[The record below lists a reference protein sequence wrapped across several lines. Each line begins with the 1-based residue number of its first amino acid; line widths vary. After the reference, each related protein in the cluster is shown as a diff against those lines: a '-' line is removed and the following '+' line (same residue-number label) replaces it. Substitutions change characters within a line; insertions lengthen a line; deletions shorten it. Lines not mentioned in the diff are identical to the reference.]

1 MARSD
6 RPFDRKAPRFKPQPR
21 VLVLCE
27 DAKSARDYLDDAARD
42 FRAFASVQHCGR
54 TDPPGIVAEALTLS
68 RQHDIDEIHCVFD
81 RDDHPGFG
89 QALSDSAQ
97 SEKIRVV
104 ASYPCFEFW
113 LLLHFGYR
121 RTPFRSAGNRSA
133 GDQVL
138 RELRGQPDMAAYAK
152 GTTKGLYALL
162 ANRLPAARRHAARA
176 LRDATDTNEFNPSTQ
191 IHELITRFEQL
202 SEPRS

>member
-27 DAKSARDYLDDAARD
+27 DARSARDYLDDAAKD
-42 FRAFASVQHCGR
+42 IRAFASVQHCGR
-54 TDPPGIVAEALTLS
+54 TDPPGIGADAQS
-68 RQHDIDEIHCVFD
+68 RRHDYEEIHCVFD
-81 RDDHPGFG
+81 RDDHPGFD
-89 QALSDSAQ
+89 QAPSDSTQ
-97 SEKIRVV
+97 SDKIRVV

-121 RTPFRSAGNRSA
+121 RTPLRSAGNRSA

-138 RELRGQPDMAAYAK
+138 RDLRGQPDMSAYAK
-152 GTTKGLYALL
+152 GVAKGLYALL
-162 ANRLPAARRHAARA
+162 AMRLPEARRHAERA
-176 LRDATDTNEFNPSTQ
+176 LRDAMDTRELNPSTR

-202 SEPRS
+202 STPHP